1 MKFLRNKEDQ
11 LEQISQGWKK
21 DRFDDFGAFVA
32 SELRSKS
39 ASEVSIYMQQICN
52 VLYAQI
58 AFSES

>member
-21 DRFDDFGAFVA
+21 DRFDDFWAFVA
-32 SELRSKS
+32 SELRSNS
-39 ASEVSIYMQQICN
+39 ASEVSIYMQICS